1 MWRFL
6 HIDNSSLRWLLNSGW
21 RTRRTTSFLLIP
33 SRPRWWRSKFDFNEN
48 SIRKI
53 RKFTVDICSNICL
66 CCRRVVVGLDM
77 TKIVVGDECL
87 GLASLLDD
95 DFDCDCGFDCAMND
109 DDDDCNANGTNYV
122 SHWKNSTIKN
132 ENEIE
137 RQQTCWNRMNKTMNA
152 NDDGYSAI
160 FA

>member
-1 MWRFL
+1 MIVEQWAEDAANDVVPVDPESTEVVA
-6 HIDNSSLRWLLNSGW
+6 I
-21 RTRRTTSFLLIP
+21 
-33 SRPRWWRSKFDFNEN
+33 
-48 SIRKI
+48 
-53 RKFTVDICSNICL
+53 VDICSNICL

-122 SHWKNSTIKN
+122 SH
-132 ENEIE
+132 
-137 RQQTCWNRMNKTMNA
+137 CWNRMNKTMNA

-160 FA
+160 FAFVENNVVLCKIRLWKVCLKSAELLLFDDAQ